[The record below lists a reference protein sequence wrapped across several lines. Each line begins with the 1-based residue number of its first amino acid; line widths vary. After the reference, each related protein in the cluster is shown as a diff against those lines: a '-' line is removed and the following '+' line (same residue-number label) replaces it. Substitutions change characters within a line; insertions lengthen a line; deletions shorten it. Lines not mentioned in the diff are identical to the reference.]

1 MKRARVQNPPIP
13 HSSQPPTRRMASI
26 PWFRV
31 AASILFMGALLA
43 AALHSQQ
50 PGQQSAPQPSG
61 TTNPQDPG
69 PGRAWSSS
77 TLAVPMPRSG
87 NPDFTAA
94 NAERKKQI
102 ADDSTKLLKL
112 ATDLKTEVDKTT
124 KDTLSLNV
132 IRKADEIEKLAHDV
146 KEKMKLTGAAH

>member
-1 MKRARVQNPPIP
+1 MAR
-13 HSSQPPTRRMASI
+13 I

-31 AASILFMGALLA
+31 TASIFFMGALLA
-43 AALHSQQ
+43 VALHSQQ
-50 PGQQSAPQPSG
+50 SGQQVAPQPSS
-61 TTNPQDPG
+61 TSNSQDPA
-69 PGRAWSSS
+69 PGRAWSTS
-77 TLAVPMPRSG
+77 TLAIPMPSAG

-132 IRKADEIEKLAHDV
+132 IRKADEIEKLAHDI
-146 KEKMKLTGAAH
+146 KEKMKLTAPTN

>member
-1 MKRARVQNPPIP
+1 MKRERIQNPSRS
-13 HSSQPPTRRMASI
+13 HSNQQPTRPMARIS
-26 PWFRV
+26 WFRV

-50 PGQQSAPQPSG
+50 PGQQSAPQPSS

-69 PGRAWSSS
+69 PGRAWSTS
-77 TLAVPMPRSG
+77 TLEVPMPSGG

-102 ADDSTKLLKL
+102 ADDSIKLLKL
-112 ATDLKTEVDKTT
+112 ATDLKSEVDKTT

-146 KEKMKLTGAAH
+146 KEKMKLTAATH